1 MKAGW
6 GIPNNWG
13 GDDPKKLID
22 IAVKA
27 EALGFGSVWVREHLF
42 HASYVADRLHDRP
55 YYDALTV
62 LIAIGQATEAIRL
75 GTSVLVLP
83 WHDPPRLGKMI
94 ATLDQLSGGRVDM
107 GIGVAMTEDEFEN
120 LGVDFKTR
128 GKRTDDFL
136 GALQA
141 LWTQDIPDYAGDF
154 YSYSG
159 QRFSPKPKQ
168 QPYPPIL
175 VGGYSKAAFRRIARF
190 GDGWHTLRQSPKQV
204 VAGVA
209 EIVRLTEDA
218 GRDASG
224 LRHSITLPLDY
235 SGKKDPDPSVADRTI
250 LRGSDDDMA
259 ETINAYRDA
268 GLDEIIVSVNTAD
281 LTENTET
288 MPRFMEGAWA
298 KI

>member
-13 GDDPKKLID
+13 GDNPNELID

-27 EALGFGSVWVREHLF
+27 EDAGFASVWVREHLF

-62 LIAIGQATEAIRL
+62 LIAIGQATETIRL

-120 LGVDFKTR
+120 LGINFKNR

-141 LWTQDIPDYAGDF
+141 LWTQEIPDYAGDF
-154 YSYSG
+154 YRYSG

-175 VGGYSKAAFRRIARF
+175 IGGYSKAAFRRIARF

-204 VAGVA
+204 AAGVA
-209 EIVRLTEDA
+209 EIVRMTEEE
-218 GRDASG
+218 GRDASS

-235 SGKKDPDPSVADRTI
+235 SGNKDPDPSVNDRTI
-250 LRGSDDDMA
+250 LRGGDDDMA
-259 ETINAYRDA
+259 ETINSYRDA

-288 MPRFMEGAWA
+288 IARFMNGAWA

>member
-1 MKAGW
+1 
-6 GIPNNWG
+6 
-13 GDDPKKLID
+13 
-22 IAVKA
+22 
-27 EALGFGSVWVREHLF
+27 
-42 HASYVADRLHDRP
+42 
-55 YYDALTV
+55 
-62 LIAIGQATEAIRL
+62 
-75 GTSVLVLP
+75 
-83 WHDPPRLGKMI
+83 MI

-120 LGVDFKTR
+120 LGINFKNR

-154 YSYSG
+154 YRYSG

-175 VGGYSKAAFRRIARF
+175 IGGYSKAAFRRIARF

-204 VAGVA
+204 AAGVA
-209 EIVRLTEDA
+209 EIVRMTEEE
-218 GRDASG
+218 GRDASS

-235 SGKKDPDPSVADRTI
+235 SGNKDPDPSVNDRTI
-250 LRGSDDDMA
+250 LRGGDDDMA
-259 ETINAYRDA
+259 ETINSYRDA

-288 MPRFMEGAWA
+288 IARFMNGAWA

>member
-13 GDDPKKLID
+13 GDDPHDLIA
-22 IAVKA
+22 IAA
-27 EALGFGSVWVREHLF
+27 EAETLGFGSVWVREHLF

-83 WHDPPRLGKMI
+83 WHDPPRLGKMV
-94 ATLDQLSGGRVDM
+94 ATLDQLSGGRVDL

-154 YSYSG
+154 YRYSG
-159 QRFSPKPKQ
+159 QRFSPKPRQ
-168 QPYPPIL
+168 LPYPPIL

-204 VAGVA
+204 AAGRA
-209 EIVRLTEDA
+209 EIARLTEEA
-218 GRDASG
+218 GRDAAA

-235 SGKKDPDPSVADRTI
+235 SGNKASDPSVEDRTI

-259 ETINAYRDA
+259 ETIRAYREA

-281 LTENTET
+281 LNENTET
-288 MPRFMEGAWA
+288 MARFMEGAWS
-298 KI
+298 KV

>member
-13 GDDPKKLID
+13 GENPSELID

-42 HASYVADRLHDRP
+42 HASYVAERLDDRP
-55 YYDALTV
+55 YYDALTI
-62 LIAIGQATEAIRL
+62 LIAIGQATETIRL

-83 WHDPPRLGKMI
+83 WHDPARLGKMI

-107 GIGVAMTEDEFEN
+107 GIGVAMTQDEFEN
-120 LGVDFKTR
+120 LGVEFKTR
-128 GKRTDDFL
+128 GKQTDDFL

-141 LWTQDIPDYAGDF
+141 LWTQDIPEHSGQF
-154 YSYSG
+154 YQYSG
-159 QRFSPKPKQ
+159 LRFAPKPLQK
-168 QPYPPIL
+168 PYPPIL

-190 GDGWHTLRQSPKQV
+190 GDGWHTLRQSPKL
-204 VAGVA
+204 VA
-209 EIVRLTEDA
+209 EGRAEIIRLTEEA

-224 LRHSITLPLDY
+224 LRYSITLPLDY
-235 SGKKDPDPSVADRTI
+235 SGQKAPDPSVEDRTI

-259 ETINAYRDA
+259 ETIRAYRDA
-268 GLDEIIVSVNTAD
+268 GLDEVIVSVNTAD
-281 LTENTET
+281 LTENMET
-288 MPRFMEGAWA
+288 MARFMEGAWQ
-298 KI
+298 KV

>member
-13 GDDPKKLID
+13 GDDPKELID

-42 HASYVADRLHDRP
+42 HASYVADRLYDRP

-62 LIAIGQATEAIRL
+62 LIAIGQATEVIRL

-83 WHDPPRLGKMI
+83 WHEPPRLGKMI

-107 GIGVAMTEDEFEN
+107 GIGVAMTEDEVEN

-141 LWTQDIPDYAGDF
+141 LWTRDIPDYAGDF
-154 YSYSG
+154 YRYSR

-204 VAGVA
+204 AAGVA

-235 SGKKDPDPSVADRTI
+235 SGKKDPDPSVAYRTI

-288 MPRFMEGAWA
+288 MTRFMEGAWA